1 MLRHDFMMI
10 YRQQCPVGKPA
21 TGVKDSGTLI
31 PGHGGIVDRADTWLW
46 AMMIGYYLVSFSLEF
61 NYSIRNI

>member
-1 MLRHDFMMI
+1 MAV
-10 YRQQCPVGKPA
+10 YRQQYPA
-21 TGVKDSGTLI
+21 GLPAAGVKDSGTLI